1 MVELLRGGSERAK
14 LNAAGTLRS
23 LANNNANAAA
33 NAAATAAAGGV
44 TPLEQ
49 LARDGDGKAKEWAS
63 EVLEKVR
70 PAAEAQKKEK
80 EEAAA
85 ARSKGW
91 KAERVAAGVD
101 ERMPKRPEDHSCP
114 ITYEVMTDPVTAG
127 DGMTYERAAIEQWL
141 SNRNNSPSTGAELPH
156 KIVVPNQA
164 LKSIIRDWEEQEHN
178 RCMAMAQAAHV
189 PSVARQTTDTLPTDE
204 LAARAARA
212 QAELTRRRQLAAAS
226 AVPVAQEE
234 GGPSQH
240 KQAAME
246 KESELQAANGSPN
259 DNVCPEC
266 FERGHWS
273 AACPWR
279 EAVAQTRPP
288 PVDRQSTDALEAEL
302 ERRKRRKKA
311 M

>member
-1 MVELLRGGSERAK
+1 
-14 LNAAGTLRS
+14 
-23 LANNNANAAA
+23 
-33 NAAATAAAGGV
+33 
-44 TPLEQ
+44 
-49 LARDGDGKAKEWAS
+49 
-63 EVLEKVR
+63 
-70 PAAEAQKKEK
+70 
-80 EEAAA
+80 
-85 ARSKGW
+85 
-91 KAERVAAGVD
+91 
-101 ERMPKRPEDHSCP
+101 
-114 ITYEVMTDPVTAG
+114 
-127 DGMTYERAAIEQWL
+127 
-141 SNRNNSPSTGAELPH
+141 
-156 KIVVPNQA
+156 
-164 LKSIIRDWEEQEHN
+164 
-178 RCMAMAQAAHV
+178 MAQAAHV

>member
-1 MVELLRGGSERAK
+1 M
-14 LNAAGTLRS
+14 
-23 LANNNANAAA
+23 
-33 NAAATAAAGGV
+33 
-44 TPLEQ
+44 
-49 LARDGDGKAKEWAS
+49 
-63 EVLEKVR
+63 VR
-70 PAAEAQKKEK
+70 PAAEALRKQK
-80 EEAAA
+80 EAV
-85 ARSKGW
+85 ARSERW

-101 ERMPKRPEDHSCP
+101 HHMRERPKEHFCS
-114 ITYEVMTDPVTAG
+114 ITLEVLTDPVTAA
-127 DGMTYERAAIEQWL
+127 DGMTYECAAIERWL
-141 SNRNNSPSTGAELPH
+141 RGSHNSPSTGAALPH
-156 KIVVPNQA
+156 QIVVPNQA
-164 LKSIIRDWEEQEHN
+164 LKNIIRDWEEQEHN